1 MGNDDWSL
9 AARIVAL
16 VFLLILSGLFS
27 GTETA
32 LMSVNRYRLRHAARA
47 GNRAAA
53 LTERLLARPD
63 RLIGLILL
71 GNNAVNFSA
80 SALVT
85 LIAQDLG
92 GSGGVAVGIAVFT
105 LVVLIFSE
113 VAPKTLA
120 ALHPERLALPAAF
133 VYWPLLRIS
142 YPLVWLINLFANS
155 LLRLLG
161 VRTEGDGA
169 LQKFSR
175 EELRTVLAEASGMIP
190 QRHQSMLLSI
200 LDLEQVTVDDIM
212 VPRNEIVGIDL
223 EDDWEIIR
231 EQLRAAHHTRFPVF
245 EDSLDNMVGM
255 LHIRRLLRASAQ
267 DTLSKELLREVLDE
281 PYYVPEGTPL
291 NRQLIN
297 FQNNRKRIG
306 LVVDEYGD
314 ILGLVTLQDI
324 LEEIVGE
331 FSTDSA
337 PLPKYV
343 HSADDGSYVVN
354 CAINIRALNRNMRW
368 QLPTDGPKTLNG
380 LILETLETIP
390 EPGAQLELAGY
401 QIEIMQT
408 SGSAVKTVRIRPP
421 VLPMVDDGTTG
432 NTPSPPSAPE

>member
-1 MGNDDWSL
+1 LGNDDWSL
-9 AARIVAL
+9 VAAFAALVAL
-16 VFLLILSGLFS
+16 VILSALFS

-32 LMSVNRYRLRHAARA
+32 LMSVNRYRLRHAARG
-47 GNRAAA
+47 GNRAAELA
-53 LTERLLARPD
+53 DKLLSRPD

-85 LIAQDLG
+85 LIAQELG
-92 GSGGVAVGIAVFT
+92 GSGGVAIGIAAFT
-105 LVVLIFSE
+105 LVVLIFAE

-133 VYWPLLRIS
+133 VYYPLLRIS
-142 YPLVWLINLFANS
+142 YPLVWLINIVANS
-155 LLRLLG
+155 VLRLVG
-161 VRTEGDGA
+161 VNPGGESA
-169 LQKFSR
+169 LQKFSS

-190 QRHQSMLLSI
+190 KRHQSMLLSI
-200 LDLEQVTVDDIM
+200 LDLEQVAVDDIM

-223 EDDWEIIR
+223 TDDWEIIR
-231 EQLRAAHHTRFPVF
+231 EQLRSAHHTRFPVF
-245 EDSLDNMVGM
+245 EDSVDNMVGM

-267 DTLSKELLREVLDE
+267 SELNKERLREVVDE
-281 PYYVPEGTPL
+281 VYYVPEGTPL

-306 LVVDEYGD
+306 MVVDEYGD

-331 FSTDSA
+331 FSADTTA
-337 PLPKYV
+337 LPKYV
-343 HSADDGSYVVN
+343 HTAEDGSYVVN
-354 CAINIRALNRNMRW
+354 CAITIRALNRSMQW
-368 QLPTDGPKTLNG
+368 QLPTDGPRTLNG

-390 EPGAQLELAGY
+390 APGATLELAGY
-401 QIEIMQT
+401 RMEIMQT
-408 SGSAVKTVRIRPP
+408 SGSAVKTVRLHPP
-421 VLPMVDDGTTG
+421 RGTALPMGGT
-432 NTPSPPSAPE
+432 A